1 MRKTAQKRTSP
12 PFFGTHKVLMETI
25 NTLDNKWLVQ
35 FWEIQYFFFGIEI
48 FRFKR
53 ELVTKNRSLKGK
65 V

>member
-35 FWEIQYFFFGIEI
+35 FWEIQYFF
-48 FRFKR
+48 
-53 ELVTKNRSLKGK
+53 LV
-65 V
+65 